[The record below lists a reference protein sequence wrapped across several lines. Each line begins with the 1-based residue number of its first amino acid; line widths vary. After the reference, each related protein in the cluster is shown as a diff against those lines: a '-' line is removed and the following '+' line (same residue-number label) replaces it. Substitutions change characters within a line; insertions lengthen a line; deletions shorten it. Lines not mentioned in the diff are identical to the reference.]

1 MFMLAVKNKHATSGL
16 QVPPPQR
23 ISNRKILLGQ
33 YLNKSED
40 RTQSHV
46 STCIVEQDSMIFQ
59 GLSRLRILR
68 QFY

>member
-16 QVPPPQR
+16 QVHPPQR

-40 RTQSHV
+40 PTQSHA
-46 STCIVEQDSMIFQ
+46 STCVVEQDSVFHFHFT
-59 GLSRLRILR
+59 ILR
-68 QFY
+68 FFRD

>member
-1 MFMLAVKNKHATSGL
+1 MFMLAVKNKHATSAL

-23 ISNRKILLGQ
+23 ISTRKILLGQ

-40 RTQSHV
+40 PTQSYV

-59 GLSRLRILR
+59 GLGRLL
-68 QFY
+68 YS